1 MPSSSLHSN
10 LITEVRSES
19 IYSFPE
25 RLSLAE
31 SWRWKYSLMTSLFW
45 SLPNAGESLWSV
57 IVYNPDYWYKCY
69 CCDFFI
75 SVFLSWEVFFH
86 FSVLKLCKSLVTALS
101 FLWVSEEI
109 NILSKLEIIWDSLKR
124 IWICKSNLAFSQ
136 ARHRKYHRNGL
147 LFDKR
152 TEQMK

>member
-10 LITEVRSES
+10 LITGVCSEN

-25 RLSLAE
+25 SLSLAE
-31 SWRWKYSLMTSLFW
+31 SGRWKYSLMTSLFW
-45 SLPNAGESLWSV
+45 NLPNAGESFWS
-57 IVYNPDYWYKCY
+57 IIFYNPDYCYKCY
-69 CCDFFI
+69 FCDFLI
-75 SVFLSWEVFFH
+75 SIFLSWEVPFH

-109 NILSKLEIIWDSLKR
+109 NVLSKLEIIWDILKWT
-124 IWICKSNLAFSQ
+124 WICKSNLAFSKT
-136 ARHRKYHRNGL
+136 RHRKYHRNRL
-147 LFDKR
+147 LFDKM